1 MTAYVS
7 PSITSAFVTL
17 LATIGPIETAVL
29 FASLTSGV
37 HRPERTTLALRSVL
51 IAGIVLLAFAL
62 GGAPVLDYLH
72 VSVPAFQVAGGIML
86 FLQALTLVFSSPGL
100 SSISEGEKKAARS
113 LGDIAVFPLAFPVIA
128 SPGALVAVVLLM
140 GRAKDMVEGGAILA
154 MLVSCLLLT
163 YIAMRAG
170 EILTRWL
177 GQTGADVA
185 GRIMGVLLAG
195 LAVQFVFD
203 GIRGGFI
210 TS

>member
-1 MTAYVS
+1 GSVTAHVS

-17 LATIGPIETAVL
+17 FATIGPIETAVL

-37 HRPERTTLALRSVL
+37 HRPERARLALRSVL
-51 IAGIVLLAFAL
+51 IAGVMLLAFAL
-62 GGAPVLDYLH
+62 GGAPILDYLH

-100 SSISEGEKKAARS
+100 SSLSEGEKKEARGP
-113 LGDIAVFPLAFPVIA
+113 GDIAVFPLAFPVIA

-140 GRAKDMVEGGAILA
+140 GRAEDMVEGAAVLA
-154 MLVSCLLLT
+154 MLVICLLLT
-163 YIAMRAG
+163 YIALRAG
-170 EILTRWL
+170 EVLMRWL
-177 GQTGADVA
+177 GRTGSDVA

-203 GIRGGFI
+203 G
-210 TS
+210 